1 MIKNMI
7 EKTENPYALWLN
19 QARFLSTPVK
29 KALAS
34 RLKGARNVY
43 RADPMQLASANLL
56 SEKELDDLI
65 ELQKESRPEDLAME
79 LEKEEISFVSVEERT
94 YPKRLREVIDH
105 PYGLYYRGRLVNP
118 EARAASIVG
127 ARRCSAY
134 GYSTAKEIGYLL
146 GRTGFTVVS
155 GMARGIDSAGQ
166 EGCLEAGGRTVAV
179 LGSGVDVIYPPEN
192 KNLYQRILEQG
203 CVLSEFAPGTPPI
216 GKHFPQ
222 RNRIISGL
230 SDHVIVVE
238 ARIRSGSLIT
248 AQMACQQNRNLLV
261 VPGRINDPMS
271 QGTNHLIEMGATI
284 IPSEERLIEKLSEE
298 AGMPLHL
305 LPEKKVSLTMREK
318 CLYQCMDY
326 YAKSG
331 EKLLAE
337 SGLSFRDFL
346 EVIHLLSQKGL
357 IREVNR
363 QHYVKV

>member
-1 MIKNMI
+1 MKSEIK
-7 EKTENPYALWLN
+7 NPYALWLN

-29 KALAS
+29 KALAEE
-34 RLKGARNVY
+34 LHGAANIY
-43 RADPMQLASANLL
+43 RANPMKLASANLL
-56 SEKELDDLI
+56 SEEELDDLI
-65 ELQKESRPEDLAME
+65 LYQKDCRPEDLADE
-79 LEKEEISFVSVEERT
+79 LRKKEISFVSVEEDD

-105 PYGLYYRGRLVNP
+105 PYGLYYRGQLMPNGT
-118 EARAASIVG
+118 RAASIVG
-127 ARRCSAY
+127 ARKCSAY
-134 GYSTAKEIGYLL
+134 GYSTAREIGYLM

-192 KNLYQRILEQG
+192 KNLYERILEKG
-203 CVLSEFAPGTPPI
+203 CVISEFEPGAAPA

-238 ARIRSGSLIT
+238 ARVRSGSLIT

-271 QGTNHLIEMGATI
+271 QGTNHLIEMGAAI
-284 IPSEERLIEKLSEE
+284 IPSEERLIEKLCEE
-298 AGMPLHL
+298 AGMPLNL
-305 LPEKKVSLTMREK
+305 SPVKKPSLTIREK

-326 YAKSG
+326 YARSG
-331 EKLLAE
+331 EDLLKE

-346 EVIHLLSQKGL
+346 EAIHLLSEKGL
-357 IREVNR
+357 IREISR
-363 QHYVKV
+363 QHYVKI